1 LQQKQYPYQQL
12 AFMQEMLKGVPQQ
25 TTQAIYQAPPS
36 TTAQLAGMGT
46 ALYGASKL
54 FAGGGLADLAV
65 EHLSKG

>member
-1 LQQKQYPYQQL
+1 MDAITDRKFGTLITMKQMSAPEL
-12 AFMQEMLKGVPQQ
+12 ASGLLESTPD
-25 TTQAIYQAPPS
+25 AI
-36 TTAQLAGMGT
+36 